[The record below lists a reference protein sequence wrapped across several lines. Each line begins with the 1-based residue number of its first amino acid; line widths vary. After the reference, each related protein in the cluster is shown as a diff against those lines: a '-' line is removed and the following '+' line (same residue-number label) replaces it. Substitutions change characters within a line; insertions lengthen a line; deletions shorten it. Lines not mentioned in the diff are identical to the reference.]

1 VKKVLLIAVAL
12 LALAGTPAMA
22 TSVLAIP
29 AGLVNFDGNGH
40 FDQTIP
46 GVFDMFGPLPALPGT
61 ELFGIGTISGVA
73 MQSDLG
79 VPVWLPS
86 DVGPN
91 FELTYSLWDAVVTSS
106 TRTILPDGTVLIHSV
121 YADEAQLVLVCDDSK
136 DFDAVQGGAYE
147 TLFDTVTGDYPTAYT
162 LPPGGAAADPN
173 ETLYLSLSLSVC
185 SSDIT
190 WTPGSGFIYGQFA
203 SKAVEITGGS
213 GAAHFMDY
221 IAGPD
226 GEAFGFITTFSPTG
240 WAYGGDTDIKLRAI
254 PEPTALISLCAGLV
268 LLGGYRLR
276 RRV

>member
-1 VKKVLLIAVAL
+1 MKKVLLVAVAF
-12 LALAGTPAMA
+12 LALAGTPAVA
-22 TSVLAIP
+22 GCFLAIP

-46 GVFDMFGPLPALPGT
+46 GSFDGSGPLPATVGT

-73 MQSDLG
+73 LQSDLG

-106 TRTILPDGTVLIHSV
+106 SRTILGDGTVIIQTN
-121 YADEAQLVLVCDDSK
+121 YADNAQLVLVCDTSG
-136 DFDAVQGGAYE
+136 DFDSVQGGAYE
-147 TLFDTVTGDYPTAYT
+147 TAFDTATGDYPTAYT
-162 LPPGGAAADPN
+162 LPAGGAAVDTD
-173 ETLYLSLSLSVC
+173 ECLYLSLSLS
-185 SSDIT
+185 SNTSTIT
-190 WTPGSGFIYGQFA
+190 FHPSVGFIVGQFA
-203 SKAVEITGGS
+203 SKAVEITGGC
-213 GAAHFMDY
+213 GASHFMDY

-276 RRV
+276 RRA